1 MTLMLL
7 VLVHAPMRKEHP
19 LEFNVISVTKKILRL
34 LSTTSA
40 FANLD
45 TATLT
50 MMGFALK
57 YAETESSLTLSV
69 MTETINQMMVA
80 APPVPKKLDFYVMK
94 TNQIFAKAISL
105 LHTNLLLLKKFKTKT
120 KEK

>member
-1 MTLMLL
+1 
-7 VLVHAPMRKEHP
+7 MRKEHP
-19 LEFNVISVTKKILRL
+19 LEFNAASVTKKIFRL

-45 TATLT
+45 TATLI

-57 YAETESSLTLSV
+57 HAETESSLMLIV
-69 MTETINQMMVA
+69 MTETPNQTMVA
-80 APPVPKKLDFYVMK
+80 APLVPKKLDFYVMK
-94 TNQIFAKAISL
+94 TNQIFAKAIFR
-105 LHTNLLLLKKFKTKT
+105 LHTNLVLLKKFKTKT

>member
-1 MTLMLL
+1 MTSMLL
-7 VLVHAPMRKEHP
+7 VSAHVPMHKEHL
-19 LEFNVISVTKKILRL
+19 LEFNVVSVTKKTFRL
-34 LSTTSA
+34 LLTINA

-57 YAETESSLTLSV
+57 HAETESSLTLIV
-69 MTETINQMMVA
+69 MTETPNQTMVA
-80 APPVPKKLDFYVMK
+80 APPAPKKLDFYVMK
-94 TNQIFAKAISL
+94 TNQIFAKVIFR

>member
-1 MTLMLL
+1 M
-7 VLVHAPMRKEHP
+7 HKEHP
-19 LEFNVISVTKKILRL
+19 LEFNAAFVTKKTFRL
-34 LSTTSA
+34 FSTTSA

-50 MMGFALK
+50 MMGYALK
-57 YAETESSLTLSV
+57 HVEMESSLMLSV
-69 MTETINQMMVA
+69 MMETTNQMMVA
-80 APPVPKKLDFYVMK
+80 APPVSKKLDFYVIK
-94 TNQIFAKAISL
+94 TNQIFAKAIFL